1 MISVLNH
8 CLVSVQL
15 SWHFFWGS
23 VSLSNTFFS
32 SNSISSFIFFG
43 SEKISKSYHH
53 PTSLQNFKIHIE
65 RFDWWKSFKNSILVR
80 RIMGGT
86 AISQVATC
94 EDGIKNQDQTNLGL
108 INLSSESSGS
118 LNLIEIAT
126 CVFVA
131 ILCLYLLSWWCQKRR
146 ARKMQQIRDALAT
159 VRVDPV
165 MSRCPV
171 FEPLHQRTI
180 TNQPAQPPMYPGLPK
195 KTTAQLLGAMV
206 MSRYE

>member
-1 MISVLNH
+1 
-8 CLVSVQL
+8 
-15 SWHFFWGS
+15 
-23 VSLSNTFFS
+23 
-32 SNSISSFIFFG
+32 
-43 SEKISKSYHH
+43 
-53 PTSLQNFKIHIE
+53 
-65 RFDWWKSFKNSILVR
+65 
-80 RIMGGT
+80 MGGT